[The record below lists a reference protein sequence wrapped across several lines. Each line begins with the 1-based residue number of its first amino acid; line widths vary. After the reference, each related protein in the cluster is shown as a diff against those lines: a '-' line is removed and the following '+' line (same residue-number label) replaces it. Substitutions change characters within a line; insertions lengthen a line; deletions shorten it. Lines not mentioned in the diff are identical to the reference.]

1 MDRKNVTERFVM
13 LCGMDKSEASAW
25 RALIEDACIYIEARL
40 NKQKLSDDEKRRA
53 ELLCAAYA
61 YRGWCQSGS
70 GNITAFSAGEV
81 HITSPQRKSDT
92 AEALWQRLCAE
103 SRDLI
108 RGGNYLF
115 GRVMT

>member
-40 NKQKLSDDEKRRA
+40 KKQQLSDDEKRRA

-70 GNITAFSAGEV
+70 GNKPPFPQARY
-81 HITSPQRKSDT
+81 TSPRLSGKAIQRRRCGSGSAPNRAILSAAVT
-92 AEALWQRLCAE
+92 TCLA
-103 SRDLI
+103 
-108 RGGNYLF
+108 G
-115 GRVMT
+115 